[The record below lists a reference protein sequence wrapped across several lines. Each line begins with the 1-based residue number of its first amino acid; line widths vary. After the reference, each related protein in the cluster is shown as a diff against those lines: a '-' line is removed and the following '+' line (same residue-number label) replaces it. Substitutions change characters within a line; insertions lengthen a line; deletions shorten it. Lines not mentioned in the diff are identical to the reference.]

1 MKLTKKDK
9 DLLIKRGYQS
19 YEMAEIENSRFRYE
33 MFWNTNG
40 LQSAIQVTQKQAIK
54 MLGREDF
61 ISGIARATY
70 HDTAVRYIKDDNNG
84 SGIYFKNKK

>member
-9 DLLIKRGYQS
+9 DLLIKRGYQN
-19 YEMAEIENSRFRYE
+19 YELSEIESSRFKYE
-33 MFWNTNG
+33 MFWGTNG
-40 LQSAIQVTQKQAIK
+40 LHSAIKVTQKQAIQ

-70 HDTAVRYIKDDNNG
+70 HDTAVRYIKNDPSG

>member
-1 MKLTKKDK
+1 MKLTNKDK

-19 YEMAEIENSRFRYE
+19 FEMSEIENSRFSYE

-54 MLGREDF
+54 LLGREEF

-70 HDTAVRYIKDDNNG
+70 HDTAVRYIKDFSDG